1 MSQMQGGSGAL
12 RIPPGP
18 GTGVPAELLRNRPD
32 VRAAQQDLV
41 QALAAVGVATA
52 DMLPSLSLTG
62 TVSDTGGATGWGFG
76 PRISLPV
83 ANQGILGATRTRR
96 VSEAR
101 QADLAW
107 RSQVA
112 ASVEDVQT
120 SQSNLRRLRQRVDA
134 LDRAAASYDRAYA
147 LARTNFEAGA
157 LPLVDLLDAD
167 RQRAA
172 ARLQAASARNDAAK
186 EWAALQIATGAGAA
200 VARIA
205 D

>member
-1 MSQMQGGSGAL
+1 MS
-12 RIPPGP
+12 
-18 GTGVPAELLRNRPD
+18 
-32 VRAAQQDLV
+32 
-41 QALAAVGVATA
+41 AV
-52 DMLPSLSLTG
+52 
-62 TVSDTGGATGWGFG
+62 
-76 PRISLPV
+76 
-83 ANQGILGATRTRR
+83 ATRTRR